1 MRMKR
6 LLNVLE
12 CEAKKSMES
21 NDCEGIFY
29 VTVLKLL
36 QRDFGNPVLMLHLK
50 TKSIFR
56 PASNKTQLQNWIK
69 KLSP

>member
-50 TKSIFR
+50 TKSIF
-56 PASNKTQLQNWIK
+56 
-69 KLSP
+69 